1 MIGSLFSGI
10 GGLELGL
17 SAAGLGPVAWQTEI
31 DPFAASV
38 LAQHFPVPNLGDVS
52 TLSGAPRVD
61 LLCGGFPCQPAS
73 VAGRRRG
80 ASDTRWL
87 WPEFA
92 RTVDELEPPLVV
104 AENVPGLLTV
114 DAGRCFGPVIR
125 DLAWLGY
132 EVRWRI
138 VGAWQASAPHRRDRV
153 WILASTGR
161 WPALRNHSSPH
172 AWPPGPSDAS
182 GWSAWLAAGG
192 PAPAVLRSEAGPAR
206 RERLRAL
213 GNAVVPAAAAL
224 AVTMPDRPL
233 ERVGRTVA
241 RVRSFAR

>member
-17 SAAGLGPVAWQTEI
+17 NAAGLGPVAWQTEI

-38 LAQHFPVPNLGDVS
+38 LAQHFSVPNLGDVS

-61 LLCGGFPCQPAS
+61 VLCGGFPCQPAS

-114 DAGRCFGPVIR
+114 DAGRCFGAVIG

-132 EVRWRI
+132 EVRWRV
-138 VGAWQASAPHRRDRV
+138 VGAWQAGAPHRRDRV

-161 WPALRNHSSPH
+161 WPALRVASRLA
-172 AWPPGPSDAS
+172 AWTVGCVRMERVACGGWPGAGRPALRSWPGPSRATPC
-182 GWSAWLAAGG
+182 ARQRRG
-192 PAPAVLRSEAGPAR
+192 PRRRRARRHDAGPA
-206 RERLRAL
+206 A
-213 GNAVVPAAAAL
+213 G
-224 AVTMPDRPL
+224 
-233 ERVGRTVA
+233 A
-241 RVRSFAR
+241 RGAI